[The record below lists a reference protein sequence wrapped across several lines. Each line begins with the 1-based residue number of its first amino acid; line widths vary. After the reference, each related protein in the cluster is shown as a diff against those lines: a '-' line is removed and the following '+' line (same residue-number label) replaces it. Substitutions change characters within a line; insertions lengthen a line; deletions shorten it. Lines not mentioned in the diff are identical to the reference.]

1 MVPQERPEEAMKTQ
15 KFATL
20 MIVLA
25 LTLSAPFAVA
35 DDSTQMHNPYTVLG
49 VQLRAALIADA
60 SDGSSAVTVGPAVF
74 QEIIPCRLVSTLEAD
89 HYSPQWGMPTF
100 APNESRSYRST
111 GELIDGVWTNPC
123 SKQIPE
129 NSLAVAARVWAVGPK
144 SSDSAVLWVTPGN
157 GVTPD
162 NLSKIV
168 LREGEKTAAEA
179 TFVLRNHMFTMTSQL
194 GSADIVVDIIGYFL
208 PDPWGR
214 GDKGDKGDAGA
225 TGPQGAKGD
234 AGSQGIQGEKGDNG
248 AAGAQGLKGDKG
260 ENGAAGATGPQGAKG
275 DAGSQG
281 IQGEKGERG
290 ETGAQGLKGDAGAQ
304 GLKGDTGAQGLK
316 GDTGAQGSK
325 GETGAQ
331 GIQGE
336 KGERGEAGA
345 QGLKGDA
352 GAQGLKGD
360 TGAQGLKGDT
370 GAQGSKG
377 DTGAQGLKG
386 DRGDQG
392 FTGPMGPQGPEG
404 PQGIPGTP
412 GGPYVSS
419 LNCMAQGENSVTLS
433 NSNVH
438 VNSAI
443 MVTVTGRSL
452 GNIISVLA
460 QGEGWLTVSG
470 KPATCFRYV
479 VFN

>member
-15 KFATL
+15 KFATIL
-20 MIVLA
+20 IVLA

-35 DDSTQMHNPYTVLG
+35 DDSTPMHNPYTVLG

-60 SDGSSAVTVGPAVF
+60 SDGSSSVTVGPAVF
-74 QEIIPCRLVSTLEAD
+74 QEIIPCRLVSTLDAD
-89 HYSPQWGMPTF
+89 HYSQQWGTPTF

-111 GELIDGVWTNPC
+111 GELVDGVWTNPC

-144 SSDSAVLWVTPGN
+144 SDAAVLWVTPGN

-162 NLSKIV
+162 NLSKVV

-179 TFVLRNHMFTMTSQL
+179 TFVLRNHMFTMTSQT
-194 GSADIVVDIIGYFL
+194 GSADIVIDIIGYFL

-214 GDKGDKGDAGA
+214 GDKGDKG
-225 TGPQGAKGD
+225 
-234 AGSQGIQGEKGDNG
+234 E
-248 AAGAQGLKGDKG
+248 
-260 ENGAAGATGPQGAKG
+260 AGATGPQGAKG

-281 IQGEKGERG
+281 IQGEKGEH
-290 ETGAQGLKGDAGAQ
+290 GDAGAQ
-304 GLKGDTGAQGLK
+304 GFKGDKGDAGENGAAGATGAQGLK
-316 GDTGAQGSK
+316 GDTGAQG
-325 GETGAQ
+325 
-331 GIQGE
+331 IQGE
-336 KGERGEAGA
+336 KGEHGEAGA

-360 TGAQGLKGDT
+360 TGAQGFKGDAGAQGLKGET
-370 GAQGSKG
+370 GAQGAKG

-386 DRGDQG
+386 DAGAQG
-392 FTGPMGPQGPEG
+392 FKGDAGAQGAKGDTGTQGSKGEAGAQGAKGDRGEQGLTGPMGPQGL
-404 PQGIPGTP
+404 QGIPGTS

>member
-1 MVPQERPEEAMKTQ
+1 MKTQ
-15 KFATL
+15 KFATIL
-20 MIVLA
+20 IVLA

-35 DDSTQMHNPYTVLG
+35 DDSTTTHNPYTVLG

-60 SDGSSAVTVGPAVF
+60 SDGSSSVTVGPAVF
-74 QEIIPCRLVSTLEAD
+74 QEIIPCRLVSTLDAD
-89 HYSPQWGMPTF
+89 HYSAQWGTPTF

-111 GELIDGVWTNPC
+111 GELVDGAWTNPC

-144 SSDSAVLWVTPGN
+144 SDAAVLWVTPGN

-162 NLSKIV
+162 NLSKVV

-194 GSADIVVDIIGYFL
+194 GSADIVIDIIGYFL

-214 GDKGDKGDAGA
+214 GDKGDKGEAGA

-234 AGSQGIQGEKGDNG
+234 AGSQGIQGEKGDRG
-248 AAGAQGLKGDKG
+248 DAGAQGLKGDKG
-260 ENGAAGATGPQGAKG
+260 DAGENGAAGATGAQGLKG
-275 DAGSQG
+275 DTGAQGIQGEKGEHGEAGAQGLKGDTGAQG

-290 ETGAQGLKGDAGAQ
+290 ETGAQGLKGDMGAQ
-304 GLKGDTGAQGLK
+304 GA
-316 GDTGAQGSK
+316 K

-331 GIQGE
+331 GA
-336 KGERGEAGA
+336 KGE
-345 QGLKGDA
+345 
-352 GAQGLKGD
+352 
-360 TGAQGLKGDT
+360 TGAQG
-370 GAQGSKG
+370 A
-377 DTGAQGLKG
+377 KG
-386 DRGDQG
+386 DRGEQG
-392 FTGPMGPQGPEG
+392 LTGPMGPEG

-412 GGPYVSS
+412 GGPFVSS

>member
-1 MVPQERPEEAMKTQ
+1 MKTQ

-60 SDGSSAVTVGPAVF
+60 SDGSSSITVGPAVF
-74 QEIIPCRLVSTLEAD
+74 QEIIPCRLVSTLDAD
-89 HYSPQWGMPTF
+89 HYSAQWGTPTF
-100 APNESRSYRST
+100 APNKSRSYRST
-111 GELIDGVWTNPC
+111 GELVDGAFTNPC

-144 SSDSAVLWVTPGN
+144 SDAAVLWVTPGN

-194 GSADIVVDIIGYFL
+194 GSADMVIDIIGYFL

-214 GDKGDKGDAGA
+214 GDNGDKGDAGA
-225 TGPQGAKGD
+225 TGAQGPKGD
-234 AGSQGIQGEKGDNG
+234 AGSQGIQGEKGDRG
-248 AAGAQGLKGDKG
+248 EAGAQGF
-260 ENGAAGATGPQGAKG
+260 KG
-275 DAGSQG
+275 DA
-281 IQGEKGERG
+281 
-290 ETGAQGLKGDAGAQ
+290 
-304 GLKGDTGAQGLK
+304 
-316 GDTGAQGSK
+316 
-325 GETGAQ
+325 GAQ

-345 QGLKGDA
+345 QGFKGDAGSQGIQGAKGEHGEA

-360 TGAQGLKGDT
+360 A

-377 DTGAQGLKG
+377 DTGEQGSKGETGAQGLEG
-386 DRGDQG
+386 RDWCAGLEGR
-392 FTGPMGPQGPEG
+392 TG
-404 PQGIPGTP
+404 
-412 GGPYVSS
+412 
-419 LNCMAQGENSVTLS
+419 AR
-433 NSNVH
+433 
-438 VNSAI
+438 A
-443 MVTVTGRSL
+443 RR
-452 GNIISVLA
+452 
-460 QGEGWLTVSG
+460 
-470 KPATCFRYV
+470 ATEANRV
-479 VFN
+479 